1 MAETKKILVAGGAG
15 FIGSHVAQELEKR
28 GHQVRVFDNFVGGK
42 QNLEC
47 FGSGIE
53 VVEGDCCK
61 AKDCRKGVKGCDAV
75 FHLAAHAAEGQ
86 SVFIPAFNAETNI
99 LGSIRMLSEAINE
112 GISDFVFT
120 SSIAT
125 YGKPEKVPIKETA
138 PLNADDPYAITKKAF
153 EDYLRVY
160 HELGQIT
167 PYIVRFFNVY
177 GPRQRMDDP
186 YRGVVPIFINK
197 CLKGENPVIFGDG
210 LQKRAFTYISDV
222 VEPICDIVGNK
233 KLVNNPINI
242 GTEEVHT
249 VKELAEMTIEQMG
262 VDLEVEFVSKRTS
275 DVKVTYCDTS
285 KAKELLGY
293 QAKVSMEKGL
303 EKTIVWA
310 KGMGPQE
317 FRYFDYTEIPKLTHG
332 IYTSKKI

>member
-1 MAETKKILVAGGAG
+1 MAETKNVLVTGGAG

-28 GHQVRVFDNFVGGK
+28 GHNVRIFDNFVGGK
-42 QNLEC
+42 QNLQY
-47 FGSGIE
+47 FSDAIE
-53 VVEGDCCK
+53 VVEGNCCN
-61 AKDCRKGVKGCDAV
+61 AKDCAKALKGVDAI

-86 SVFIPAFNAETNI
+86 SVFIPVFNAQTNLI
-99 LGSIRMLSEAINE
+99 GSITMLAEAINAGVE
-112 GISDFVFT
+112 DFAFT
-120 SSIAT
+120 SSIAA
-125 YGKPEKVPIKETA
+125 YGRQETVPIKEDA

-160 HELGQIT
+160 HELGQIN

-197 CLKGENPVIFGDG
+197 CLKGEAPVIFGDG

-222 VEPICDIVGNK
+222 VEPICEIVEQK

-242 GTEEVHT
+242 GTDEVHT
-249 VKELAEMTIEQMG
+249 VKELVEMIVQKMG
-262 VDLEVEFVSKRTS
+262 SEVEVEYIEKRTS
-275 DVKVTYCDTS
+275 DVKITYCDMT

-293 QAKVSMEKGL
+293 EAKVSLDEGID
-303 EKTIVWA
+303 KTIEWA
-310 KGMGPQE
+310 KEVGAQE
-317 FRYFDYTEIPKLTHG
+317 FRYFDYTEIPKLTHKT
-332 IYTSKKI
+332 YTKKKI